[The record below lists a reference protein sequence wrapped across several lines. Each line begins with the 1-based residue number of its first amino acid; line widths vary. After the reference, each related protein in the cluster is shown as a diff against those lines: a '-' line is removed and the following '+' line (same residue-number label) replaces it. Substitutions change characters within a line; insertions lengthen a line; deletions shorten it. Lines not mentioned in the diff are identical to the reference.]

1 MKNRIRGVKDLVQ
14 RENWFIFITD
24 DTSNKNNKDEIN
36 KTNKKENNKNK
47 NNINE
52 FNKENNDIKNNND
65 YPREIKQEYAY
76 FYRNKGNIYF

>member
-24 DTSNKNNKDEIN
+24 DTSNKNNKEEIN

-52 FNKENNDIKNNND
+52 FNKENNDIK
-65 YPREIKQEYAY
+65 K
-76 FYRNKGNIYF
+76 K